1 MPASLTEAAVAEQ
14 QTATA
19 LSAEAKQWRQ
29 LRSAD
34 ESKAQQAP
42 GIARDGRDGGASGDG
57 GTLEDLTC

>member
-1 MPASLTEAAVAEQ
+1 MLLAMVAAQPPEAAVAEQ

-34 ESKAQQAP
+34 DSKAQQALGDLVEP
-42 GIARDGRDGGASGDG
+42 WGI
-57 GTLEDLTC
+57 